1 MSDIYSK
8 WHQKSFYDCCCE
20 CEDIS
25 TSETVMSKPLFITEG
40 ILMDKYSGAQMD
52 FSEIAVPGN
61 DELMIIS
68 LLMSL
73 KALSVNQLSQFM
85 RMKGRDIGKTTIIK
99 ILKKMVTESLIE
111 EYVMSRGY
119 KDSEGNEKKKEILR
133 LYKTGR
139 NGYYIAEQMGIKTYS
154 PRRLYEIRN
163 RYRNQMVHLLTD
175 YTWSQIVL
183 GNLKRNDGMKWFSVD
198 EVRFVNDSRP
208 VFIPLTIQTEGET
221 CIYEY
226 VETGYDWETAEIL
239 KRYEEYA
246 RRTGRIFTLVLVLQR
261 DHLYPLRSI
270 RQISESGT
278 INIAFTSVSEWYT
291 GNGGGIFR
299 ISKIN

>member
-1 MSDIYSK
+1 M
-8 WHQKSFYDCCCE
+8 
-20 CEDIS
+20 
-25 TSETVMSKPLFITEG
+25 EG
-40 ILMDKYSGAQMD
+40 ISMDKYSGAQMD
-52 FSEIAVPGN
+52 FSDMEVPGN

-73 KALSVNQLSQFM
+73 KVLSVNQLIQFM
-85 RMKGRDIGKTTIIK
+85 RMKGRLIGKTAIVK
-99 ILKKMVTESLIE
+99 ILKKMVTESLVE

-119 KDSEGNEKKKEILR
+119 KDSEGNVKKRELIR

-163 RYRNQMVHLLTD
+163 RYRSQMVHLLTD

-183 GNLKRNDGMKWFSVD
+183 GNLKSNDGMKWFSVD
-198 EVRFVNDSRP
+198 EVRFIKDSRP
-208 VFIPLTIQTEGET
+208 ILIPLTIQTKGET
-221 CIYEY
+221 CIFEY
-226 VETGYDWETAEIL
+226 VETGYDWETAGII

-246 RRTGRIFTLVLVLQR
+246 KVTGRIFTLVLVLQSS
-261 DHLYPLRSI
+261 HLYSLGNL
-270 RQISESGT
+270 RQISESGA
-278 INIAFTSVSEWYT
+278 INIAFTSVSEWYS
-291 GNGGGIFR
+291 GNEGGIFR